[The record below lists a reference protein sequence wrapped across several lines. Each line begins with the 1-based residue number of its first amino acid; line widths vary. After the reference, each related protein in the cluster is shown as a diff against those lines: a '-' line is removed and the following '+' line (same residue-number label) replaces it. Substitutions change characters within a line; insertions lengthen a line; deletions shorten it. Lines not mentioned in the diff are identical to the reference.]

1 MPVFYSGRVGIWRCC
16 FLYGDVVFF
25 MEMLFFLWSK
35 ENWIARRKFLE
46 ANRET
51 NNKRNPHMTPGRKRT
66 RDTLVGGENSHH
78 CTIPAPNDNMG
89 SGWFLDLLAT
99 LCRKPLWSIIL
110 SDLFHNSKFYWRPL
124 CKVHAVCYRWNNF
137 TLVQYPCFLLVLRLT
152 RRRDCLI
159 SNCSIRRQQ

>member
-16 FLYGDVVFF
+16 FF
-25 MEMLFFLWSK
+25 MEQGKLDSPEDNPRSK
-35 ENWIARRKFLE
+35 AR
-46 ANRET
+46 T

-78 CTIPAPNDNMG
+78 CIIPAPNDNMG
-89 SGWFLDLLAT
+89 SGWFLDLLPT
-99 LCRKPLWSIIL
+99 LCRKPLWSTGIIL
-110 SDLFHNSKFYWRPL
+110 SDLFHNSKFYWRTL

-152 RRRDCLI
+152 GRRDWLI